1 MVIISSYPKAI
12 LKSIIIFSVFLFWFH
27 AAAAQKQLLVMNRQ
41 RVLLRLYPGDE
52 IVLKVKG
59 NKQVRTSYVNNIFE
73 DAVMI
78 HRDTIP
84 FHKIDKIYFSQTKFY
99 NKLGGALVAGGAALF
114 LIDQFNVVV
123 VQGESPSL
131 DSWVSTVSISSI
143 GLGLPLM
150 LIKKKSQRI
159 NGRYRLMMVKEGS
172 SFYVPRPERSL
183 YIDQ

>member
-1 MVIISSYPKAI
+1 MKAV
-12 LKSIIIFSVFLFWFH
+12 IIFSVFLFWFQI
-27 AAAAQKQLLVMNRQ
+27 ADAQKQLLLMNRQ
-41 RVLLRLYPGDE
+41 KVLLRLYPGDE

-59 NKQVRTSYVNNIFE
+59 SKHVRTSYVNNIFE

-84 FHKIDKIYFSQTKFY
+84 FHKIDKIYFTQTKFY
-99 NKLGGALVAGGAALF
+99 NKLGAALVAGGAALF
-114 LIDQFNVVV
+114 VIDQFNVVV
-123 VQGESPSL
+123 VHGESPSL
-131 DSWVSTVSISSI
+131 DNWVSTVSLSSI
-143 GLGLPLM
+143 GVGLPMM
-150 LIKKKSQRI
+150 LIKKKSQRV